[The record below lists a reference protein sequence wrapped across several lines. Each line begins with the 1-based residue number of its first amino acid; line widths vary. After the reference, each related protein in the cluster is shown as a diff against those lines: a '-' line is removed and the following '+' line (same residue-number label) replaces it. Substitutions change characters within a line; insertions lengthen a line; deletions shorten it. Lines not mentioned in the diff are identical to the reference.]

1 MPNLNVIIK
10 AMQTGKTVL
19 YINEFSKVVSIDS
32 VLYIRHKY
40 GFKIPLIDQAGE
52 LHGKPSDYIIIC
64 KTSKTK

>member
-32 VLYIRHKY
+32 ELYIRHKY
-40 GFKIPLIDQAGE
+40 GAKIPLISEDGTM
-52 LHGKPSDYIIIC
+52 HGKPSDYIIIC
-64 KTSKTK
+64 KTPKRK